1 MAKSRKNGFVVVL
14 VTVPDLKTGRA
25 LAKAILEGRHAA
37 CVNIVPGI
45 ESHYW
50 WQGKI
55 QHGKEV
61 LLLIKTTSQR
71 LGELQQCVLANHPYD
86 TPEFVVLPIDGGNKR
101 YLEWIS
107 DSVKNATVSATAK
120 VTRAVHKAAQQRRTP
135 KPGGIREGL

>member
-1 MAKSRKNGFVVVL
+1 LKCEQVDFVVVL
-14 VTVPDLKTGRA
+14 VTVPDIKTARA
-25 LAKAILEGRHAA
+25 LAKVILESRHAA

-55 QHGKEV
+55 ERGKEL

-71 LGELQQCVLANHPYD
+71 LAELQQCVLANHPYD
-86 TPEFVVLPIDGGNKR
+86 TPEFVVLPINGGNKR

-107 DSVKNATVSATAK
+107 DSVKQELT
-120 VTRAVHKAAQQRRTP
+120 
-135 KPGGIREGL
+135 